1 MFPWALRSALGP
13 RFRRRC
19 RRDRGIER
27 GATAPRTTMSS
38 AAPNRVRVTP
48 VHEIELQEALA
59 PLIAHPPEH
68 DFVMRRLSEKLANGE
83 PLIQGELVIAGKDT
97 LDRYPLARE
106 YPVHFRKTY
115 YPTCFHQDP
124 VQELHRHQRAAEI
137 LPIPPPIGCTR
148 TSFRSCFLPG
158 HPLDKLAPFG
168 LEPPDANLRV
178 AEEMPIAARIGLW
191 RLFEVL
197 HGQITALHRA
207 GLVHGDLFLH
217 NVIVSTAPIGVYP
230 IDFELAVERA
240 ETATDEAWR
249 ELCEQDLLELRR
261 AAAYLLCVL
270 GPQPG
275 ELAAEIGTRLEDLF
289 PRAPR
294 VRERLR

>member
-1 MFPWALRSALGP
+1 
-13 RFRRRC
+13 
-19 RRDRGIER
+19 
-27 GATAPRTTMSS
+27 MSTD
-38 AAPNRVRVTP
+38 APNRVRVTP
-48 VHEIELQEALA
+48 VHAIELPETFLRLVEQ
-59 PLIAHPPEH
+59 PPEH

-97 LDRYPLARE
+97 LAQYPLARE

-115 YPTCFHQDP
+115 YPTCFHQHPD
-124 VQELHRHQRAAEI
+124 QELRRHQRAAEI

-158 HPLDKLAPFG
+158 HSLDTLAPFG

-178 AEEMPIAARIGLW
+178 AEAMPVAARIGLW
-191 RLFEVL
+191 RLLEAL
-197 HGQITALHRA
+197 HDQITALHRG

-230 IDFELAVERA
+230 IDFESAAERVESA
-240 ETATDEAWR
+240 SDEAWR
-249 ELCEQDLLELRR
+249 ELCERDLFEVRK

-275 ELAAEIGTRLEDLF
+275 ELAAEVGARREELF
-289 PRAPR
+289 PKAPR

>member
-1 MFPWALRSALGP
+1 
-13 RFRRRC
+13 
-19 RRDRGIER
+19 
-27 GATAPRTTMSS
+27 MSP

-48 VHEIELQEALA
+48 VHAIELPD
-59 PLIAHPPEH
+59 PLYRLVEQPPEH

-97 LDRYPLARE
+97 LARYPLARE

-115 YPTCFHQDP
+115 YPTCFHQHPDR
-124 VQELHRHQRAAEI
+124 ELHRHQRVAEI
-137 LPIPPPIGCTR
+137 LSLPPPIGCTR
-148 TSFRSCFLPG
+148 TSFRSCFIPG
-158 HPLDKLAPFG
+158 HSLETLAPFE
-168 LEPPDANLRV
+168 LDPPDANLRV

-191 RLFEVL
+191 RILEVL
-197 HGQITALHRA
+197 HGQVTSLHRA

-217 NVIVSTAPIGVYP
+217 NVIVATSPIGVYP
-230 IDFELAVERA
+230 IDFERAADRA
-240 ETATDEAWR
+240 EAATDEAWR
-249 ELCEQDLLELRR
+249 RLCAEDLLEVWK

-275 ELAAEIGTRLEDLF
+275 ELAAEVGARVEDLF

>member
-1 MFPWALRSALGP
+1 
-13 RFRRRC
+13 
-19 RRDRGIER
+19 
-27 GATAPRTTMSS
+27 MSP
-38 AAPNRVRVTP
+38 AAPNSVRVTP
-48 VHEIELQEALA
+48 LHAIELQEALA
-59 PLIAHPPEH
+59 PLIVHPPEH

-97 LDRYPLARE
+97 VDRYPLARE

-124 VQELHRHQRAAEI
+124 GEELRRHQRAAEI

-158 HPLDKLAPFG
+158 HSLDKLAPFE

-178 AEEMPIAARIGLW
+178 AEEMPVAARIGLW

-197 HGQITALHRA
+197 HDQLTTLHRA
-207 GLVHGDLFLH
+207 GLAHGDLVLQ
-217 NVIVSTAPIGVYP
+217 NVIVSTSPIGVYP
-230 IDFELAVERA
+230 IDFERAVERA
-240 ETATDEAWR
+240 ETASDEQWR
-249 ELCEQDLLELRR
+249 EHCEQDLLELRK
-261 AAAYLLCVL
+261 AAGYLLCVL

-275 ELAAEIGTRLEDLF
+275 ELAAGIAARLEEIF
-289 PRAPR
+289 PSAPR
-294 VRERLR
+294 IRELLR

>member
-1 MFPWALRSALGP
+1 
-13 RFRRRC
+13 
-19 RRDRGIER
+19 
-27 GATAPRTTMSS
+27 MSP

-48 VHEIELQEALA
+48 VHAIELPEALFR
-59 PLIAHPPEH
+59 LIVQPPEH

-124 VQELHRHQRAAEI
+124 GQELRRHQRVAEI

-158 HPLDKLAPFG
+158 HSLDKLAPFG
-168 LEPPDANLRV
+168 LEPPEANLRV
-178 AEEMPIAARIGLW
+178 AEQMPVAAQIGLW
-191 RLFEVL
+191 RLFEIL
-197 HGQITALHRA
+197 HGQLTDLHRA
-207 GLVHGDLFLH
+207 GLVHGDLLLH
-217 NVIVSTAPIGVYP
+217 NVIVSTSPIGVYP
-230 IDFELAVERA
+230 IDFERTVDRT
-240 ETATDEAWR
+240 ETASDEAWR
-249 ELCEQDLLELRR
+249 ELCEQDLLELRK

-275 ELAAEIGTRLEDLF
+275 ELAAGIGARLEELF
-289 PRAPR
+289 PSAARL
-294 VRERLR
+294 RERLR

>member
-1 MFPWALRSALGP
+1 
-13 RFRRRC
+13 
-19 RRDRGIER
+19 
-27 GATAPRTTMSS
+27 MSS

-48 VHEIELQEALA
+48 VHAIELPDTLYRLVEQ
-59 PLIAHPPEH
+59 PPEH

-97 LDRYPLARE
+97 LDQYPLARE

-124 VQELHRHQRAAEI
+124 GQELRRHQRVAQI
-137 LPIPPPIGCTR
+137 LPLPPPIGCTR
-148 TSFRSCFLPG
+148 TSYRSCFVPG
-158 HPLDKLAPFG
+158 HSLDKLAPFE
-168 LEPPDANLRV
+168 LDPPDANLRV
-178 AEEMPIAARIGLW
+178 AEEMPITARIGLW
-191 RLFEVL
+191 RVFEVL
-197 HGQITALHRA
+197 HGQVTTLHRA
-207 GLVHGDLFLH
+207 GVVHGDLFLH
-217 NVIVSTAPIGVYP
+217 NVIVSTSPIGVYP
-230 IDFELAVERA
+230 IDFEHAEGRA

-249 ELCEQDLLELRR
+249 GICEQDLLELRK

-275 ELAAEIGTRLEDLF
+275 ELAAEIGARVEDLF
-289 PRAPR
+289 PKAPR

>member
-1 MFPWALRSALGP
+1 
-13 RFRRRC
+13 
-19 RRDRGIER
+19 
-27 GATAPRTTMSS
+27 MSS

-168 LEPPDANLRV
+168 LEPPDANLRF

>member
-1 MFPWALRSALGP
+1 MPP
-13 RFRRRC
+13 
-19 RRDRGIER
+19 
-27 GATAPRTTMSS
+27 

-48 VHEIELQEALA
+48 VHAIELNEALVR
-59 PLIAHPPEH
+59 LVEQPPEH

-97 LDRYPLARE
+97 LDRYPLAQE

-124 VQELHRHQRAAEI
+124 GEELRRHQRAAEI
-137 LPIPPPIGCTR
+137 LPIAPPIGCTR
-148 TSFRSCFLPG
+148 TSFRSCFVPG
-158 HPLDKLAPFG
+158 HSLDKLAPFE
-168 LEPPDANLRV
+168 LDPPDANLRV
-178 AEEMPIAARIGLW
+178 AEEMPVAARIGLW
-191 RLFEVL
+191 RLFEAL
-197 HGQITALHRA
+197 HDQVAALHRA

-217 NVIVSTAPIGVYP
+217 NVIVSTSPIGVYP
-230 IDFELAVERA
+230 IDFEHAADRA
-240 ETATDEAWR
+240 ETASDEAWR
-249 ELCEQDLLELRR
+249 ELCEQDLLELRK

-275 ELAAEIGTRLEDLF
+275 ELAAGIGARLEDLF

-294 VRERLR
+294 LRERLR